1 MIDTD
6 KYKGHTEGPWK
17 EVDFNW
23 GERTSPNGA
32 HIPTNDYVR
41 CIKDVADVVVVND
54 GGTTDANLNL
64 IKDAP
69 LLLAEV
75 KRLREQLQL
84 AYEWVGL
91 YEDTHMM
98 DTFTMFLGDDEE

>member
-1 MIDTD
+1 MIDTE
-6 KYKGHTEGPWK
+6 KYEGHKPAPWEYNTDDDGWTLAAIRERDDPDRDEFIALITKPEGNPLL
-17 EVDFNW
+17 
-23 GERTSPNGA
+23 TMSPDLELMA
-32 HIPTNDYVR
+32 
-41 CIKDVADVVVVND
+41 
-54 GGTTDANLNL
+54 
-64 IKDAP
+64 DAP
-69 LLLAEV
+69 LLLEEV

>member
-1 MIDTD
+1 MML
-6 KYKGHTEGPWK
+6 GEHT
-17 EVDFNW
+17 
-23 GERTSPNGA
+23 
-32 HIPTNDYVR
+32 YY
-41 CIKDVADVVVVND
+41 
-54 GGTTDANLNL
+54 DAQL
-64 IKDAP
+64 IADAP